1 MGMLGRILVSHDLV
15 LADFVFRMDS
25 VMIFWFRR
33 SSTKH
38 VVIKYTIYAEVHI
51 TIILPVSDRGW
62 VAYRWYIALLQQ
74 KVFVISQNACIID
87 HNYDRVCAN
96 ILFASAEVIS
106 ANWCTVRVRRHP
118 KHRPKA
124 ARPEFLGAVRWC

>member
-1 MGMLGRILVSHDLV
+1 MGMLGRALVSPSLV
-15 LADFVFRMDS
+15 LADFVFSDGQYDDFL
-25 VMIFWFRR
+25 VPAQLDKARR
-33 SSTKH
+33 YK
-38 VVIKYTIYAEVHI
+38 IYAEVHI

-62 VAYRWYIALLQQ
+62 VAYRQYIALLQHS
-74 KVFVISQNACIID
+74 VFVISQNACIID

-96 ILFASAEVIS
+96 TLFASAEVIS

-124 ARPEFLGAVRWC
+124 ARPEFLGVVRWC